1 MAIFNYKTKEVIGKI
16 VYYGPGLGGK
26 TTSLQYLHE
35 HVIPERR
42 GELFFLATEDDQT
55 IYFELLPLQVGKVQD
70 FNLRFQVYTVP
81 GQVKYN
87 NTRKAVLQGV
97 DAIVFV
103 ADSQKARRKTN
114 ILGLENLKFNLAG
127 YNRRLE
133 DIPLIFQYNKRDL
146 EGILTVEE
154 LNRDLNPGNLP
165 YFESIAREGKGVL
178 EAFEVISSLAIQN
191 IETRLRQTKGKPPL
205 STSTTPQET
214 LTSSRQEFSD
224 YILGD
229 DKEGLWGSTKGIDL
243 LLSSDSNEPLPSNY
257 YQDGDVIFE
266 KGDPGDKMYYI
277 ESGKVEIVRLGEF
290 EKEVLAVYQKG
301 DFLGETALFNEKPW
315 SMTAIARGFTQVQI
329 MTKETLAEYIQKKPE
344 IALALIKVL
353 SSRIRGSNQTL
364 NKLADKNKELSQRLN
379 QAYKIIKQL
388 TQENKMLKGL
398 L

>member
-26 TTSLQYLHE
+26 TTSLQYIHE

-70 FNLRFQVYTVP
+70 FDLRFQVYTVP

-103 ADSQKARRKTN
+103 ADSQRARRKTN

-133 DIPLIFQYNKRDL
+133 DIPLVFQYNKRDL
-146 EGILTVEE
+146 DGILTLEE

-165 YFESIAREGKGVL
+165 YFESVAREGKGVL

-191 IETRLRQTKGKPPL
+191 IEIRLRQTQGKPPL
-205 STSTTPQET
+205 STSPTPQGT
-214 LTSSRQEFSD
+214 LAPSRQEFSD

-243 LLSSDSNEPLPSNY
+243 LLSSDSEPLPSTY
-257 YQDGDVIFE
+257 YQDGDIIFE

-277 ESGKVEIVRLGEF
+277 ESGKMEIVQLGEL

-301 DFLGETALFNEKPW
+301 DFFGEMALFADKPR
-315 SMTAIARGFTQVQI
+315 SMTAIARGFTQVQV
-329 MTKETLAEYIQKKPE
+329 MTKETLPDYIQKKPE
-344 IALALIKVL
+344 IALALIKTL
-353 SSRIRGSNQTL
+353 SNRIQGSNQTIS
-364 NKLADKNKELSQRLN
+364 KLTDKNKELSQRLN

-388 TQENKMLKGL
+388 TQENKILKSL

>member
-26 TTSLQYLHE
+26 TTSLQYIHE

-103 ADSQKARRKTN
+103 ADSQRARRKTN

-133 DIPLIFQYNKRDL
+133 DIPLVFQYNKRDL
-146 EGILTVEE
+146 DGILTLEE

-165 YFESIAREGKGVL
+165 YFESVAREGKGVL

-191 IETRLRQTKGKPPL
+191 IETRLRQTQGKPSL
-205 STSTTPQET
+205 STSPTSRGT
-214 LTSSRQEFSD
+214 LAPSQQEFSD

-243 LLSSDSNEPLPSNY
+243 LLSSDSEPLPSTY
-257 YQDGDVIFE
+257 YQDGDIIFE

-277 ESGKVEIVRLGEF
+277 ESGKIEIVQLGEF

-301 DFLGETALFNEKPW
+301 DFFGEMALFADKPR
-315 SMTAIARGFTQVQI
+315 SMTAIARGFTQVQV
-329 MTKETLAEYIQKKPE
+329 MTKETLPDYIYKKPE
-344 IALALIKVL
+344 IALALIKTL
-353 SSRIRGSNQTL
+353 SNRIQGSNQTIS
-364 NKLADKNKELSQRLN
+364 KLTDKNKELSQRLN

-388 TQENKMLKGL
+388 TQENKILKGL

>member
-26 TTSLQYLHE
+26 TTSLQYIHE

-103 ADSQKARRKTN
+103 ADSQRARRKTN

-133 DIPLIFQYNKRDL
+133 DIPLVFQYNKRDL
-146 EGILTVEE
+146 DGILTLEE

-165 YFESIAREGKGVL
+165 YFESVAREGKGVL
-178 EAFEVISSLAIQN
+178 EAFEVISSLAVQN
-191 IETRLRQTKGKPPL
+191 IETRLRQTQGKSPL
-205 STSTTPQET
+205 STSTTSQGT
-214 LTSSRQEFSD
+214 LAPSQQEFSD

-243 LLSSDSNEPLPSNY
+243 LLSSDSDPLPCAY
-257 YQDGDVIFE
+257 YQDGDIIFE

-277 ESGKVEIVRLGEF
+277 ESGKVEIVQWGEL

-301 DFLGETALFNEKPW
+301 DFFGEMALFADKPR
-315 SMTAIARGFTQVQI
+315 SITAIARGFTQVQV
-329 MTKETLAEYIQKKPE
+329 MTKETLSDYIHKKPE
-344 IALALIKVL
+344 IALALIKTL
-353 SSRIRGSNQTL
+353 SNRIQGSNQTIG
-364 NKLADKNKELSQRLN
+364 KLTDKNKELSQRLN

-388 TQENKMLKGL
+388 TQENKILKGL